1 MQQHQQREAFHRIM
15 ALGILLLALN
25 LKAVAASRPFSLA
38 NWRFNDL
45 HYSSAQYAKIL
56 ADSGIGHDQ
65 DPTGKGARAGEG
77 GVGSLQIQ
85 YVDYQPQCASGGV
98 PVCATNGTDHFYFE
112 NDCRLEAHNMKM
124 LFQYGTELEPTEL
137 ERCQPTC
144 RSMKCTKVQRP
155 VCAVAEMGAPTTFPN
170 ECEVR
175 QHECQSRQA
184 MRILHA
190 GPCPAPATKGRRKK
204 KSRRNKGKRPSA
216 ATASTPAPAHATGS
230 TGRPKVYV
238 MLSEPS
244 SRTSTTTTT
253 TTTETPQ
260 MMPIGSSTA
269 SPLRFRQMVSSGN
282 QMVSVS
288 RAMDAYSVYNID
300 DVGHDYGEITDST
313 LSMFVPGV
321 GRVTDAY
328 PTTTTTTTTP
338 KTGTLKPMQIPII
351 STTTAAPMV
360 WTSSSSSS
368 SSSSSTTTSTSTELP
383 WMSTESS
390 SPAATTET
398 AASPGDDSTTD
409 ISAMDRTEPL

>member
-1 MQQHQQREAFHRIM
+1 MQQHQKREAIHRIM

-25 LKAVAASRPFSLA
+25 LKAVAASRPFSLG

-65 DPTGKGARAGEG
+65 DPTEKGARAGEG
-77 GVGSLQIQ
+77 GGRSLQIQ

-155 VCAVAEMGAPTTFPN
+155 VCAVAEMGAEGSGAQTPTTFPN

-190 GPCPAPATKGRRKK
+190 GPCPAPTTKGRRKK
-204 KSRRNKGKRPSA
+204 KSRRNKGKRP
-216 ATASTPAPAHATGS
+216 ATATATGS

-238 MLSEPS
+238 MLAEPS
-244 SRTSTTTTT
+244 SKTSTTTTT

-260 MMPIGSSTA
+260 MMPIASSTV
-269 SPLRFRQMVSSGN
+269 SPLRFRQMMNSGN
-282 QMVSVS
+282 PMVSVS

-338 KTGTLKPMQIPII
+338 KTGTLKPMPMAVI

-360 WTSSSSSS
+360 WTSSST
-368 SSSSSTTTSTSTELP
+368 TTTSTEMP
-383 WMSTESS
+383 WMSTETS

-398 AASPGDDSTTD
+398 ADSQGEDTTTA
-409 ISAMDRTEPL
+409 ISATDRTEPL